1 MARSFI
7 RTDGQADSSYSFRDL
22 IVHALIVSK
31 QRSYGISAFIQT
43 DGQSDRRTW
52 LDRLGLQTDMA
63 RSTRLV
69 TDMARSTRL
78 VIESSLRRKGQTEGH
93 G

>member
-1 MARSFI
+1 MGDCGRS
-7 RTDGQADSSYSFRDL
+7 SWRDTL
-22 IVHALIVSK
+22 IK
-31 QRSYGISAFIQT
+31 QTIAAQEA
-43 DGQSDRRTW
+43 QE
-52 LDRLGLQTDMA
+52 
-63 RSTRLV
+63 ST